1 MAKYKIDDL
10 IVWSLNVFC
19 RDHGMQWKVHA
30 MGGKHVKVM
39 IYDDNVNFITNVAGS
54 SGDWRA
60 GKNFVTG
67 LKHDLRKAIERA
79 ATKVV
84 VISTTVNKKEAQR
97 CR

>member
-10 IVWSLNVFC
+10 IVRSLNVFC

-39 IYDDNVNFITNVAGS
+39 IYDDNINFITNVAGS

-60 GKNFVTG
+60 GKNFITG
-67 LKHDLRKAIERA
+67 LKRELREAIERA
-79 ATKVV
+79 AARAATITIAVKP
-84 VISTTVNKKEAQR
+84 KEAQR